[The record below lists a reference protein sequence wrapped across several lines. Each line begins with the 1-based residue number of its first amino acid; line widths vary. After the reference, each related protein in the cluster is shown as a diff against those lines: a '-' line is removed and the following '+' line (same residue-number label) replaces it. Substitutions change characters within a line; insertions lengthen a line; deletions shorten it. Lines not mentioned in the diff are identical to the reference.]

1 MSSYSTTEA
10 TPLEHLRDA
19 MEEQLLSL
27 NWLVSNL
34 SDEQYAMSLPL
45 LSGNSIGKH
54 VRHILELLEE
64 LLDGQSRAK
73 VDYDNRSRSL
83 ELEVSTTA
91 ARLLISN
98 QILKINEL
106 DADKSLVLSAQYSS
120 EKDGS
125 IEIATSINRE
135 LYYNLEHAVHHMAI
149 IQIVLNYTRWL
160 VAPQTFGVAY
170 STQRHQQQG

>member
-1 MSSYSTTEA
+1 MRAHPTTR
-10 TPLEHLRDA
+10 TNPLEQLTDA

-34 SDEQYAMSLPL
+34 SDQQYAMPLPL
-45 LSGNSIGKH
+45 LSGNSIGRH

-64 LLDGQSRAK
+64 LIQGHARAEI
-73 VDYDNRSRSL
+73 DYDKRSRSL

-106 DADKSLVLSAQYSS
+106 DADKSLVLNAICSS
-120 EKDGS
+120 EQGDS
-125 IEIATSINRE
+125 TEIATTFSRE

-160 VAPQTFGVAY
+160 VVPKTFGVAY
-170 STQRHQQQG
+170 STQRHRQQS